1 MNKWA
6 ILVDKYLDSEWKN
19 QFSYNDNWRFELSEI
34 LERGYREFTTDFSKS
49 NWSEQQAYTLGYN
62 QAVKELKEFFNL
74 EAL

>member
-1 MNKWA
+1 M
-6 ILVDKYLDSEWKN
+6 
-19 QFSYNDNWRFELSEI
+19 ELSEV
-34 LERGYREFTTDFSKS
+34 LEHGCKDYTTEFAKP

>member
-19 QFSYNDNWRFELSEI
+19 QFSYNDNWRMELSEI
-34 LERGYREFTTDFSKS
+34 LQHGYKDHTTEFSKP